1 MLKSKLSNSDMK
13 LGMTVPGLKNMW
25 LNAKLF
31 VSLQFEKEITSID
44 NETDNRFYYR

>member
-1 MLKSKLSNSDMK
+1 MK
-13 LGMTVPGLKNMW
+13 FSMAVAGLKNMW